1 MREVERRRSK
11 TGGRES
17 KKVEK
22 FYFSEDQWREIESS
36 GGIRMVGRR
45 SRAIGRVT
53 HREKLKGEAEFM
65 AKSKSARREIIDN
78 RLGRRDDRQSPVRG
92 RSRTA
97 GRVTH
102 REGEVEFMVKSNSAR
117 REIIDNRLGRRD
129 DRQSPE
135 RGRSRT
141 AGSPTLTERLGG
153 GGQRGGKKS
162 RSTMEVRIED
172 RTAAVR
178 RSKTTGRS
186 SLEQNLGSGIGAV
199 RRNRTTGRSTLEE
212 RSGGDH
218 SVLEHSK
225 TSGRHGRFVDLEGKR
240 NSRQQSRRNLRQQ
253 LSGVDHSNYSLACKF
268 FKQRRC
274 IWGDDCR
281 FIHDEVERSLVV
293 AQPET
298 GRRRQPRIPCSEY
311 FPAEKRSNGAS
322 HGSKSKPKGGD
333 NTQHQLEDKVQKVR
347 ETNNDKSGKIG
358 KGDKAGKVEET
369 GKAKVGDTRKERKR
383 KLEEVQKLE
392 RSMTL
397 PRGMP
402 RENVNH
408 SNDEEQQTREGRS
421 LVVDKKEDMEKK
433 AWLVDEVQKLEEAV
447 RKKKKQ
453 TSLRSQTGSM
463 KNQNRLRGRRVVL
476 GERKD
481 DAGATPRRL
490 NMKQGTV
497 AIEKLFEGGDA
508 RFTPSCSRVLDQSPK
523 PLAASLH
530 ADASS
535 PGAASSGSVT
545 SEEQH
550 IQKPDG
556 SLKLCAREGGEQR
569 WSLNDT
575 LEMCVSEKTR
585 EELFHAGS
593 DNVETSSGDGKH
605 GVDNSLIGRDIV
617 GSSSSRNRLRVTH
630 LITKLAILKQIFS
643 ICCFFHDC
651 LTSLHCPWEPSPPHN
666 HLQLPNIPATTLEE
680 QKWQRCARHRWGPFA
695 CTDVVVACV

>member
-78 RLGRRDDRQSPVRG
+78 RLGRRDDRQSP
-92 RSRTA
+92 
-97 GRVTH
+97 
-102 REGEVEFMVKSNSAR
+102 
-117 REIIDNRLGRRD
+117 
-129 DRQSPE
+129 E

-153 GGQRGGKKS
+153 GGQRGGKRS

-172 RTAAVR
+172 MTAAVR

-358 KGDKAGKVEET
+358 KGEADKAEET
-369 GKAKVGDTRKERKR
+369 GKAKVRDTRKERKR
-383 KLEEVQKLE
+383 KLEAVQKLE
-392 RSMTL
+392 RSITL

-453 TSLRSQTGSM
+453 TSLKSQTGSM

-490 NMKQGTV
+490 NMKQGTL

-550 IQKPDG
+550 IQRPDG
-556 SLKLCAREGGEQR
+556 SSKLPAREGGEQR

-643 ICCFFHDC
+643 ICCFFHAC

-666 HLQLPNIPATTLEE
+666 HLQLPNILATTLEE
-680 QKWQRCARHRWGPFA
+680 QKWQRCARHRWRPFA
-695 CTDVVVACV
+695 CTDFVVPSV